1 MNTKLKTWIMLKAFL
16 ILTAHLLLLN
26 SVSSQDKFT
35 EGYVMYSDSSMV
47 EGFVKNF
54 TSNQNMITLVQKG
67 TNKKIRI
74 SSKKIEEIGLII
86 DNEITKFHKHKLVK
100 YRIGYKR
107 VKEYHGICWASKYY
121 QSDKIEVYQY
131 NWKENN
137 AIFIPTSPIF
147 IPYNSKHLTYA
158 LKFPND
164 GFIID
169 VSGHGGLNE
178 ENKMRKKLLKIFS
191 NKCKNIKEANSKTKL
206 ETLQQFIEYY
216 EANCS

>member
-54 TSNQNMITLVQKG
+54 TSNQNKITLRQRG
-67 TNKKIRI
+67 TNKIIRI

-86 DNEITKFHKHKLVK
+86 DDEITRFHKHKLVK

-107 VKEYHGICWASKYY
+107 VKEYHGICWATKYY
-121 QSDKIEVYQY
+121 HSDEIEVYQY
-131 NWKENN
+131 NWKDNS
-137 AIFIPTSPIF
+137 AIWAPAVPILIPFS
-147 IPYNSKHLTYA
+147 SKHLAYG

-178 ENKMRKKLLKIFS
+178 ETESMI
-191 NKCKNIKEANSKTKL
+191 
-206 ETLQQFIEYY
+206 
-216 EANCS
+216 